1 MRQSKQWLNVR
12 HQSQKGVSAV
22 SHWVRL
28 MRKADFQAP
37 RGQGCPGPV
46 LPSWGRVLT
55 TLPSAGN
62 LKQASQDQPG
72 GQRPLHYWLSFSPC
86 FLHSPL
92 ALAGYSGATCSFF
105 WVDMGRK
112 LNRSKKKRPAVSS
125 ETPAV
130 SCFPWENTR
139 LWEHGPRLRWY
150 QSQEFMPVP
159 GLGSWTMW
167 PTRG

>member
-12 HQSQKGVSAV
+12 HQSQKGVSAI

-46 LPSWGRVLT
+46 LPSWGTVLT
-55 TLPSAGN
+55 ALPSAGN

-72 GQRPLHYWLSFSPC
+72 GQGPLHYWLSFSPC

-112 LNRSKKKRPAVSS
+112 LNRRKKKA
-125 ETPAV
+125 
-130 SCFPWENTR
+130 SCF
-139 LWEHGPRLRWY
+139 LWDSSSVLFSLGKHKALRAWARTQVVPKSGIHACPR
-150 QSQEFMPVP
+150 
-159 GLGSWTMW
+159 SWLLDYVAH
-167 PTRG
+167 